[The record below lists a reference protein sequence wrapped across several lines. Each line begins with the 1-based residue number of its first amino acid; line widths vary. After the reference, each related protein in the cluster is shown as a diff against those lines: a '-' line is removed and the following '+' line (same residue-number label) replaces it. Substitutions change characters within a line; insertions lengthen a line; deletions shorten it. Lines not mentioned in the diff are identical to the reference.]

1 MPSAMK
7 IKCLAL
13 IFTRS
18 FPSVI
23 SFMRPIFAG
32 LKIERKMPYRNRNA
46 NAPKSSLS
54 PKKNAMSKTEIAMP
68 MEVQPMTLLLGKRPA
83 K

>member
-1 MPSAMK
+1 MANAMK
-7 IKCLAL
+7 IRCNAF

-23 SFMRPIFAG
+23 SFMMPIFAG
-32 LKIERKMPYRNRNA
+32 LKIARKMPYRNSKA
-46 NAPKSSLS
+46 NAPRPSLS
-54 PKKNAMSKTEIAMP
+54 PKKNAISKTEIAMP
-68 MEVQPMTLLLGKRPA
+68 AEVQPMTLLLGKRPA